1 MPDNQDFLTGGGE
14 MGERMRAL
22 DWSTT
27 PLGAAADWPQN
38 LKTCVRIVLTS
49 RQPMFVWWG
58 DALVNLYNDAYKSI
72 VGGKHPTALGQPA
85 HVVWREIWDQVGPR
99 AEQTMRGNEGT
110 YDEALLLIMERNG
123 YPEETY
129 YTFSYS
135 PVPND
140 RGGTGGIICANTDDT
155 RRIIGERQLALLRE
169 LAGRMAE
176 ARRIEDAV
184 SRGATSLETDPR
196 DLSFALIYLV
206 EPEKRRGVLAATA
219 GIPRGHRAAPEI
231 VPLDG
236 LAAWPVGEVARGHQ
250 VLVVDD
256 LASRFGELPRG
267 AWPVPPSRAVVLPI
281 AASGSNGKAGVLV
294 VGLSP
299 YRLFDEDY
307 RGFLRLVAGQI
318 SASIGNAQAYEEEKN
333 RVEALAELDRAKTT
347 FFSNVSHEF
356 RTPLTL
362 MIGPIEDALASEPR
376 AVSGENLKTLHR
388 NSLRLLKL
396 VNTLLDFARIEA
408 GRATA
413 TYRATDL
420 AALTVDLAS
429 AFRSTVERAGLDYS
443 VDCSPLPEPVF
454 VDHDMWE
461 KIVLNLISN
470 AVKFT
475 FDGSIQIALRWAGD
489 HAELLVRDSG
499 IGIPAGEI
507 PHLFERFHRV
517 QGARART
524 HEGSGIGLA
533 LVHELVKM
541 HGGSIRLDSRVG
553 QGTTFAVAIPR
564 GRDHLPSERVDE
576 QPTTAASTTGAAAYV
591 QEALGWLPGAAAPDE
606 QVPAGVWLAG
616 PAPDRVMVAEGARVL
631 LADDNADMREYVAR
645 LLRPHW
651 SVEVVTDG
659 AAALAAVRARVPDL
673 VLTDVMMPGLD
684 GFGLLRALREDPATR
699 PVPVIMLSA
708 RAGAESRVDGLE
720 AGADDYLVKPFSARE
735 LVARVATHLQ
745 IAQLRRRAEQERQRL
760 HDVLMQAPVAMAVV
774 SGPELRYELANP
786 AYCDM
791 VRRTDLGG
799 RKRQDVFPELVED
812 PTFPLLEKVAAS
824 GEPLHAHEAKVR
836 LVRDG
841 VQKDAYFDI
850 ALAPVGEI
858 DGSKSVV
865 VVALEVTEHVHARKR
880 IEALRAAAE
889 EASRTKDNFLSTL
902 SHELRTPLNAIVGW
916 SSVLRAGNV
925 RPEQMAKVVETI
937 DRNARVQVRLIEDL
951 LELSSIEQGKLV
963 LNVGPVEMRRVV
975 EAAIDAVRPAA
986 DAKGVRVQPFLDS
999 RASIVGDPD
1008 RLQQVVWNLLT
1019 NAIKFTPR
1027 AGCVQVRL
1035 RRDHSLVELVV
1046 SDTGQGIDPDF
1057 LPHVFD
1063 RFRQADPSYTRSAGG
1078 LGLGLAIVRSLVE
1091 LHGGIVTA
1099 SSAGPGKGASFLV
1112 QLPTAPLRADV
1123 TSPAA
1128 GSSSSDEVQPRTFE
1142 CPPELRGL
1150 RVLVVDDEPETRSL
1164 IEYVLEQCE
1173 ARVTAVGSAR
1183 EALALIEASPF
1194 DALLSDV
1201 AMPEEDGH
1209 SLIRKVRLLP
1219 ELRGGRVPAIA
1230 LTAYARKEDRTAVF
1244 KAGFDVH
1251 LAKPI
1256 DPGELLVILARLVSR
1271 QLRESGRADE
1281 LG

>member
-1 MPDNQDFLTGGGE
+1 MTDNLDFFTGGGD

-22 DWSTT
+22 DWSSTL
-27 PLGAAADWPQN
+27 LGSAADWPQN

-58 DALVNLYNDAYKSI
+58 DALVNLYNDAYKLI

-169 LAGRMAE
+169 LAARMAD

-184 SRGATSLETDPR
+184 SSGAISLETDPR
-196 DLSFALIYLV
+196 DLPFALIYLV

-236 LAAWPVGEVARGHQ
+236 PAAWPIREVARGHQ
-250 VLVVDD
+250 VVVDD
-256 LASRFGELPRG
+256 LASRFGELPCG
-267 AWPVPPSRAVVLPI
+267 AWPVPPSHAVVLPI
-281 AASGSNGKAGVLV
+281 AASGSVGKAGVLV

-318 SASIGNAQAYEEEKN
+318 SASIGNAQAYEEEKK

-376 AVSGENLKTLHR
+376 VLSGENLRTLHR

-408 GRATA
+408 GRAKA

-429 AFRSTVERAGLDYS
+429 AFRSTVERAGLDYR
-443 VDCSPLPEPVF
+443 VNCSPLPEPLF

-475 FDGSIQIALRWAGD
+475 FEGSIQIALRWVGD
-489 HAELLVRDSG
+489 HAELLVQDSG
-499 IGIPAGEI
+499 TGIPAGEI

-517 QGARART
+517 QGARARA

-553 QGTTFAVAIPR
+553 QGTTFTVAIPR
-564 GRDHLPSERVDE
+564 GHDHLPSERVDARS
-576 QPTTAASTTGAAAYV
+576 TGAASTTGAAAYV
-591 QEALGWLPGAAAPDE
+591 QEALGWLPGADAPE
-606 QVPAGVWLAG
+606 EELEAGVLLAG
-616 PAPDRVMVAEGARVL
+616 PAPDRVRVAEGARVL

-645 LLRPHW
+645 LLRTHW
-651 SVEVVTDG
+651 SVEAVTDG
-659 AAALAAVRARVPDL
+659 AAALAAARARVPDL

-745 IAQLRRRAEQERQRL
+745 IAQLRREAEQERRRL
-760 HDVLMQAPVAMAVV
+760 HDVLMQAPVAMALV

-786 AYCDM
+786 AYCEM

-799 RKRQDVFPELVED
+799 RVPRDVFPELVED
-812 PTFPLLEKVAAS
+812 PTFLALEKVAAT
-824 GEPLHAHEAKVR
+824 GEPFHAHEAKVPV
-836 LVRDG
+836 VRDG
-841 VQKDAYFDI
+841 IQKDAYFDV
-850 ALAPVGEI
+850 ALAPVGDI

-865 VVALEVTEHVHARKR
+865 IVALEVTEHVHARTR

-889 EASRTKDNFLSTL
+889 EASRAKDNFLTTL
-902 SHELRTPLNAIVGW
+902 SHELRTPLNAVVGW

-963 LNVGPVEMRRVV
+963 MSVGPVEMVRVV

-986 DAKGVRVQPFLDS
+986 DAKGVRVQPVLDS
-999 RASIVGDPD
+999 HATIVGDPD
-1008 RLQQVVWNLLT
+1008 RLQQVVWNLMT

-1027 AGCVQVRL
+1027 GGRVQVRL
-1035 RRDHSLVELVV
+1035 RRDHSFVELVV
-1046 SDTGQGIDPDF
+1046 SDTGQGIEPHF

-1063 RFRQADPSYTRSAGG
+1063 RFRQADPTYTRTAGG

-1099 SSAGPGKGASFLV
+1099 SSPGPGKGASFLV
-1112 QLPTAPLRADV
+1112 QLPTAPLRAEV
-1123 TSPAA
+1123 TSAEA
-1128 GSSSSDEVQPRTFE
+1128 RGSRSDHAQPRTFE

-1164 IEYVLEQCE
+1164 IEYVLKQCE

-1183 EALALIEASPF
+1183 EALAVIEAAPF

-1201 AMPEEDGH
+1201 GMPEEDGH

-1219 ELRGGRVPAIA
+1219 EARGGRVPAIA

-1271 QLRESGRADE
+1271 RPRHSVRADE
-1281 LG
+1281 VG